1 MSIRLALLTEAIRSR
16 LWVIPGVAAVA
27 AFITAIALVALDR
40 SLGADVP
47 TFISFDGGA
56 ESARSI
62 LSTIAAAMLSFTG
75 LVFTVTMLVLQLAS
89 SQLSPR
95 VTRTFLRDR
104 LNQIVLGLF
113 VATFVY
119 ALLVLREV
127 RSPDPGPE
135 FVPGIA
141 TWWAIA
147 LLLASIAAFIAY
159 INHMARSI
167 RASSVIAS
175 VAGETRDAIER
186 LYPEGV
192 GDGPGEGAVT
202 SVRSS
207 AAARVSSGT
216 TAIDSGDASGV
227 VVAIDDSRLL
237 GHAIDA
243 GVVLEVV
250 PRVGDHVVARSPIVV
265 VRGGAPRSEADDAFL
280 RSTIRIGR
288 ERTMEQD
295 AAFGFRQLV
304 DIAERAL
311 SPGIN
316 DPSTAVLVLDELH
329 DLLRRLIR
337 RRFPASVRLD
347 DAGAVRLIL
356 PRPDWSDYLDLA
368 LDEIRLYGAGSLQV
382 ARRMTRLLDDLLAVA
397 PPDRIATVRQH
408 RAVLDGA
415 IERAFSADHDRSRAR
430 QAGRTRPP
438 AQE

>member
-1 MSIRLALLTEAIRSR
+1 MSIRLALLAEAIRSR
-16 LWVIPGVAAVA
+16 LWVIPGVSAIA
-27 AFITAIALVALDR
+27 AFITAMALVALDR
-40 SLGADVP
+40 ALGADMAAV
-47 TFISFDGGA
+47 ISFDGGA
-56 ESARSI
+56 DSARGI

-159 INHMARSI
+159 IDHMARSI

-175 VAGETRDAIER
+175 VADETRSAIER
-186 LYPEGV
+186 LYPADV
-192 GDGPGEGAVT
+192 GDEPESNAVAT
-202 SVRSS
+202 DTES
-207 AAARVSSGT
+207 AAAWALTPTRLVG
-216 TAIDSGDASGV
+216 SGDSSGV
-227 VVAIDDSRLL
+227 VVAIDESGLMEQAVAAAL
-237 GHAIDA
+237 
-243 GVVLEVV
+243 VLEVI
-250 PRVGDHVVARSPIVV
+250 PRIGEHVVADSPLIV
-265 VRGGAPRSEADDAFL
+265 VRGASASPDLDDDRL
-280 RSTIRIGR
+280 RATITLGR
-288 ERTMEQD
+288 ERTMDQD

-316 DPSTAVLVLDELH
+316 DPTTAVQVLDELH
-329 DLLRRLIR
+329 DILRRLIR
-337 RRFPASVRLD
+337 CRFPAPVRLD
-347 DAGAVRLIL
+347 ETGAVRLIL
-356 PRPDWSDYLDLA
+356 PRPDFGDYLDLA
-368 LDEIRLYGAGSLQV
+368 LDEIRLDGAGSLQV
-382 ARRMTRLLDDLLAVA
+382 ARRMNALLDDLLAIA
-397 PPDRIATVRQH
+397 PPEIEPVLRRH
-408 RAVLDGA
+408 RTVLDEA
-415 IERAFSADHDRSRAR
+415 IERDFHTEHDRELAR
-430 QAGRTRPP
+430 RRGRTRSTVDD
-438 AQE
+438 